1 MIRPPNFIQRCDNL
15 LSRNQCS
22 DIINYVSD
30 KLIADINAHTQYE
43 FYHTTNWDPELKPL
57 QEAIA
62 KLSKSYRKNY
72 PEIDNL
78 DIWNVEY
85 LRIKK
90 WAPGKHYSVWHSE
103 HTKDCP
109 FRVSSFLIYLSDNN
123 SYTEFK
129 RHGKVKTKLGRGIM
143 FPAYFTHEHRGS
155 ICKSRMDRYIAS
167 GYFSFVN

>member
-1 MIRPPNFIQRCDNL
+1 MIGPPNFIQRCDNL
-15 LSRNQCS
+15 LSRNECS

-30 KLIADINAHTQYE
+30 KLIPDTNAHTQYE
-43 FYHTTNWDPELKPL
+43 FCHTTNWDPELKPL
-57 QEAIA
+57 QGAIA

-103 HTKDCP
+103 HCKDNP

-155 ICKSRMDRYIAS
+155 ICKSGMDRYIAS